1 MLTTSVTNEFIL
13 CNTLTTVGFLLAVL
27 RLNINVSFMIT
38 WYLSNN
44 FLFSTSLNIM
54 FISFKDSIV
63 NQIFT
68 PSLDTTLQYTIY
80 FGFL

>member
-13 CNTLTTVGFLLAVL
+13 CNTLTIVGFLLAVL

-68 PSLDTTLQYTIY
+68 LSLDTTLQYTIY